1 MDAAGLAGLL
11 DDECSENTMFTPNN
25 AAFTALDALDSADKT
40 IEEMFDNPEELAAQL
55 SYHILLK
62 KLAGA
67 QVSSA
72 VYMENFSHTTLS
84 ELDLELSVS
93 FWAPIGIALDE
104 SYVCL
109 LYTSPSPRDLSTSRM
124 PSSA

>member
-62 KLAGA
+62 NWLAPR
-67 QVSSA
+67 
-72 VYMENFSHTTLS
+72 Y
-84 ELDLELSVS
+84 
-93 FWAPIGIALDE
+93 PR
-104 SYVCL
+104 
-109 LYTSPSPRDLSTSRM
+109 LYTWKTSAIQR
-124 PSSA
+124 